1 MGRGKKQIIM
11 DANTKMR
18 YRLALAIAIVA
29 ACIGIVWCYL
39 WQLESRLPK
48 SMILYQDRMEQ
59 IDLGLPLVGEIKAEP
74 GGFLVNGNQRS
85 EAEAVSFSLDHKI
98 SLKAD
103 RVGSYQADLKL
114 FGLIPYKKMQVDVIQ
129 EQKVMPS
136 GSAVGI
142 YLESQGIMVLGTTE
156 VRGKDGFIHHPTQ
169 DILQEG
175 DYLLSVN
182 NHPAESIQKVTDLIQ
197 ENRDRK
203 ITVELQRGNN
213 RIKVKVEPVCSDEG
227 IYQIGAWLREDTEGI
242 GTMTCVTENNHFV
255 ALGHGITDVDTG
267 ELIHLSQGGLYPA
280 SIQRIIAGRKGT
292 PGELFGSVVLS
303 EEQKLGNVTENNIWG
318 ISGKMEH
325 DAYQYQEDKG
335 IPIAL
340 KQEIQTGAASIL
352 CQLDNGVR
360 EYQIKIEEINLSA
373 KDLKGLV
380 LQVTDPEL
388 KKKTG
393 GIVQGLSGSPILQ
406 NGKLIGAVTHVFVND
421 PTRGYG
427 IFIEHML

>member
-11 DANTKMR
+11 DANMKIR

-74 GGFLVNGNQRS
+74 GGFLVSGNLRS

-203 ITVELQRGNN
+203 ITIELQRGNN

-280 SIQRIIAGRKGT
+280 SIQRIIAGKKGT